1 MKEEGIMTTKTEI
14 QEVSA
19 PVVPKEYRLYFGLL
33 VTCFALWGL
42 LNNMTD
48 NLVPSF
54 AKIFMIKAVDSSL
67 VQVAFYGAYAVLALP
82 AAFIIKR
89 YSYRVGVR
97 VGLGFYM
104 IGAFGYIPAAILQ
117 SYNLFL
123 VSIFVLAGGLSVL
136 ETTCNPFVLSLG
148 DESTSV
154 RRLNFAQAFNPLGS
168 MAGLFLAKYVI
179 LSHLNP
185 ATLEDRLAMTPAQ
198 LEAVRNTELFW
209 VCVPYVGLIL
219 IAFIIWCAF
228 FRSKLNDKDV
238 GEDITVK
245 QALSKLIHLPRYAFG
260 VVTHFFYVGVQIAV
274 WTLTIKYA
282 MANLHV
288 IEADAAN
295 FYIYSIFLFIGCRWI
310 CTWLMK
316 YIVPAKMMGVFA
328 MGGILCCFGTIYLP
342 TAVSIYC
349 LIGIS
354 GCMSLMFPT
363 IYGIA
368 LRGLGPEVKF
378 GAAGLIMA
386 ILGGAIITPIMGALV
401 DHNTLGFLVSGFNA
415 AQTALRSAFY
425 LPVLCFAVVLAY
437 SLAFRNVKDRGKF
450 LYISCIPF
458 YDALTKS
465 SPYRF
470 YCAKP

>member
-1 MKEEGIMTTKTEI
+1 MTKDTAAFTSD
-14 QEVSA
+14 VRDVDDT
-19 PVVPKEYRLYFGLL
+19 PVVPHRYRVYFFLL
-33 VTCFALWGL
+33 VSCFALWGL

-89 YSYRVGVR
+89 YSYRMGVL

-123 VSIFVLAGGLSVL
+123 VSIFILAGGLSVL

-179 LSHLNP
+179 LAHLNP
-185 ATLEDRLAMTPAQ
+185 ATLDDRLTMSTEALT
-198 LEAVRNTELFW
+198 AVRDAELFW

-219 IAFIIWCAF
+219 IAFIIWMF
-228 FRSKLNDKDV
+228 FYRSTLSDRDAGDSMSV
-238 GEDITVK
+238 GEAIRRLL
-245 QALSKLIHLPRYAFG
+245 ARPRYAFG
-260 VVTHFFYVGVQIAV
+260 VVSQFFYVGVQIAV
-274 WTLTIKYA
+274 WTWTIKYV
-282 MANLHV
+282 MANMNLV
-288 IEADAAN
+288 EAEAAN
-295 FYIYSIFLFIGCRWI
+295 YYIYSIFLFIGCRWI

-316 YIVPAKMMGVFA
+316 YIVPAKMMAVFA
-328 MGGILCCFGTIYLP
+328 LGGILCCLGTIYLP
-342 TAVSIYC
+342 IETSIYC
-349 LIGIS
+349 LVGIS

-386 ILGGAIITPIMGALV
+386 ILGGAIITPMMGALV
-401 DHNTLGFLVSGFNA
+401 DGGTLSGLVSGFTPEIA
-415 AQTALRSAFY
+415 AIRTAFY

-437 SLAFRNVKDRGKF
+437 SLAFRNVKD
-450 LYISCIPF
+450 
-458 YDALTKS
+458 
-465 SPYRF
+465 
-470 YCAKP
+470 

>member
-89 YSYRVGVR
+89 YSYRVGVL

-260 VVTHFFYVGVQIAV
+260 VVTQFFYVGVQIAV
-274 WTLTIKYA
+274 WTWTIKYA

-342 TAVSIYC
+342 TDVSIYC

-415 AQTALRSAFY
+415 EQTAIRSAFY

-437 SLAFRNVKDRGKF
+437 SLAFRNVKD
-450 LYISCIPF
+450 
-458 YDALTKS
+458 
-465 SPYRF
+465 
-470 YCAKP
+470 

>member
-1 MKEEGIMTTKTEI
+1 M
-14 QEVSA
+14 A
-19 PVVPKEYRLYFGLL
+19 
-33 VTCFALWGL
+33 W
-42 LNNMTD
+42 LN
-48 NLVPSF
+48 LSVLP
-54 AKIFMIKAVDSSL
+54 KAVDSSL

-89 YSYRVGVR
+89 YSYRMGVL

-123 VSIFVLAGGLSVL
+123 VSIFILAGGLSVL

-179 LSHLNP
+179 LAHLNP
-185 ATLEDRLAMTPAQ
+185 ASLDDRLAMSTEA
-198 LEAVRNTELFW
+198 LTAVRDAELFW

-219 IAFIIWCAF
+219 IAFIIWMF
-228 FRSKLNDKDV
+228 FYRSS
-238 GEDITVK
+238 
-245 QALSKLIHLPRYAFG
+245 LSDRDADESMSVPEAIRRLVARPRYAFG
-260 VVTHFFYVGVQIAV
+260 VVAQFFYVGVQIAV
-274 WTLTIKYA
+274 WTWTIKYI
-282 MANLHV
+282 MANMNLV
-288 IEADAAN
+288 EAEAAN
-295 FYIYSIFLFIGCRWI
+295 YYIYSIFLFIGCRWI

-316 YIVPAKMMGVFA
+316 YIVPAKMMAVFA
-328 MGGILCCFGTIYLP
+328 LGGVLCCLGTIYLP
-342 TAVSIYC
+342 IETSIYC
-349 LIGIS
+349 LVGIS

-386 ILGGAIITPIMGALV
+386 ILGGAIITPMMGALV
-401 DHNTLGFLVSGFNA
+401 DGGTLSGLVSGFSPDVA
-415 AQTALRSAFY
+415 AIRTAFY
-425 LPVLCFAVVLAY
+425 LPVLCFAVVLLY
-437 SLAFRNVKDRGKF
+437 SLAFRNVKD
-450 LYISCIPF
+450 
-458 YDALTKS
+458 
-465 SPYRF
+465 
-470 YCAKP
+470 

>member
-1 MKEEGIMTTKTEI
+1 MKEEGFAAAVQPEV
-14 QEVSA
+14 QEASA
-19 PVVPKEYRLYFGLL
+19 PVVPKEYRFYFGLL

-89 YSYRVGVR
+89 YSYRVGVL

-104 IGAFGYIPAAILQ
+104 VGAFGYIPAAILQ

-185 ATLEDRLAMTPAQ
+185 ATLEDRLAMTPEQ
-198 LEAVRNTELFW
+198 LTAVRDVELFW

-228 FRSKLNDKDV
+228 FRSKLNDKDA
-238 GEDITVK
+238 GEEITVRE
-245 QALSKLIHLPRYAFG
+245 ALSRLIHLPRYAFG
-260 VVTHFFYVGVQIAV
+260 VVTQFFYVGVQIAV
-274 WTLTIKYA
+274 WTWTIKYA

-288 IEADAAN
+288 IEAEAAN
-295 FYIYSIFLFIGCRWI
+295 FYIYSIFLFIGCRWV

-316 YIVPAKMMGVFA
+316 YITPAKMMAVFA
-328 MGGILCCFGTIYLP
+328 LGGILCCLGTIYLP
-342 TAVSIYC
+342 IDVSIYC

-368 LRGLGPEVKF
+368 LRGLGAEVKF

-401 DHNTLGFLVSGFNA
+401 DNSTLAFLVSGFNPE
-415 AQTALRSAFY
+415 QTAIRSAFY

-437 SLAFRNVKDRGKF
+437 SLAFRNVKD
-450 LYISCIPF
+450 
-458 YDALTKS
+458 
-465 SPYRF
+465 
-470 YCAKP
+470 

>member
-1 MKEEGIMTTKTEI
+1 MKEEGFATAVQSDI
-14 QEVSA
+14 QEASA

-89 YSYRVGVR
+89 YSYRVGVL

-104 IGAFGYIPAAILQ
+104 VGAFGYIPAAILQ

-185 ATLEDRLAMTPAQ
+185 ATLEDRLAMTPDQ
-198 LEAVRNTELFW
+198 LAVVRDVELFW

-228 FRSKLNDKDV
+228 FRSKLNDKDA
-238 GEDITVK
+238 GEEMTVK
-245 QALSKLIHLPRYAFG
+245 EALSRLIHLPRYAFG
-260 VVTHFFYVGVQIAV
+260 VVTQFFYVGVQIAV
-274 WTLTIKYA
+274 WTWTIKYA
-282 MANLHV
+282 MVNLHV
-288 IEADAAN
+288 IEAEAAN

-316 YIVPAKMMGVFA
+316 YITPAKMMAVFA
-328 MGGILCCFGTIYLP
+328 LGGILCCFGTIYLP
-342 TAVSIYC
+342 IDVSIYC

-386 ILGGAIITPIMGALV
+386 ILGGAIITPMMGALV
-401 DHNTLGFLVSGFNA
+401 DNSTLAFLVSGFNA
-415 AQTALRSAFY
+415 EQTAIRSAFY
-425 LPVLCFAVVLAY
+425 LPTFCFAVVLVY
-437 SLAFRNVKDRGKF
+437 SLALRNVKD
-450 LYISCIPF
+450 
-458 YDALTKS
+458 
-465 SPYRF
+465 
-470 YCAKP
+470 

>member
-1 MKEEGIMTTKTEI
+1 MKENTSDTN
-14 QEVSA
+14 VS
-19 PVVPKEYRLYFGLL
+19 VVPKEYRVYFALL

-82 AAFIIKR
+82 AAFIIKK
-89 YSYRVGVR
+89 YSYRVGVL

-104 IGAFGYIPAAILQ
+104 VGAFGYIPAAILQ

-148 DESTSV
+148 NAATSV

-168 MAGLFLAKYVI
+168 MCGLFLAKYVI

-185 ATLEDRLAMTPAQ
+185 ATLDDRLAMSASE
-198 LEAVRNTELFW
+198 LAAVRDTELFW

-219 IAFIIWCAF
+219 IAFIIWVAF
-228 FRSKLNDKDV
+228 FRSKLSDKDADDEMTV
-238 GEDITVK
+238 G
-245 QALSKLIHLPRYAFG
+245 QALSKLISLPRYAFG
-260 VVTHFFYVGVQIAV
+260 VVTQFFYVGVQIAV
-274 WTLTIKYA
+274 WTWTIKYV
-282 MANLHV
+282 MTNMYLV
-288 IEADAAN
+288 EAEAAN
-295 FYIYSIFLFIGCRWI
+295 FYIYSIFLFIGCRWL

-316 YIVPAKMMGVFA
+316 YIVPAKMMAVFA
-328 MGGILCCFGTIYLP
+328 LGGILCCLGTIYLP
-342 TAVSIYC
+342 IETSIYC
-349 LIGIS
+349 LVGIS

-386 ILGGAIITPIMGALV
+386 ILGGAVITPIMGSLV
-401 DHNTLGFLVSGFNA
+401 DNATLSFLVSGF
-415 AQTALRSAFY
+415 TAEETAIRSAFY
-425 LPVLCFAVVLAY
+425 LPVVCFLVVFIY
-437 SLAFRNVKDRGKF
+437 SIAFRNVKD
-450 LYISCIPF
+450 
-458 YDALTKS
+458 
-465 SPYRF
+465 
-470 YCAKP
+470 

>member
-1 MKEEGIMTTKTEI
+1 MKEKGFATAVQSDI
-14 QEVSA
+14 QEASA

-89 YSYRVGVR
+89 YSYRVGVL

-104 IGAFGYIPAAILQ
+104 VGAFGYIPAAILQ

-185 ATLEDRLAMTPAQ
+185 ATLEDRLAMTPDQ
-198 LEAVRNTELFW
+198 LAVVRDVELFW

-228 FRSKLNDKDV
+228 FRSKLNDKDA
-238 GEDITVK
+238 GEEMTVK
-245 QALSKLIHLPRYAFG
+245 EALSRLIHLPRYAFG
-260 VVTHFFYVGVQIAV
+260 VVTQFFYVGVQIAV
-274 WTLTIKYA
+274 WTWTIKYA
-282 MANLHV
+282 MVNLHV
-288 IEADAAN
+288 IEAEAAN

-316 YIVPAKMMGVFA
+316 YITPAKMMAVFA
-328 MGGILCCFGTIYLP
+328 LGGILCCFGTIYLP
-342 TAVSIYC
+342 IDVSIYC

-386 ILGGAIITPIMGALV
+386 ILGGAIITPMMGSLV
-401 DHNTLGFLVSGFNA
+401 DNSTLAFLVSGFNA
-415 AQTALRSAFY
+415 EQTAIRSAFY
-425 LPVLCFAVVLAY
+425 LPVFCFAVVLAY
-437 SLAFRNVKDRGKF
+437 SLAFRNVKD
-450 LYISCIPF
+450 
-458 YDALTKS
+458 
-465 SPYRF
+465 
-470 YCAKP
+470 

>member
-1 MKEEGIMTTKTEI
+1 MKEEGFATAVQSDI
-14 QEVSA
+14 QEASA

-89 YSYRVGVR
+89 YSYRVGVL

-104 IGAFGYIPAAILQ
+104 VGAFGYIPAAILQ

-185 ATLEDRLAMTPAQ
+185 ATLEDRLAMTPDQ
-198 LEAVRNTELFW
+198 LAVVRDVELFW

-228 FRSKLNDKDV
+228 FRSKLNDKDA
-238 GEDITVK
+238 GEEMTVK
-245 QALSKLIHLPRYAFG
+245 EALSRLIHLPRYAFG
-260 VVTHFFYVGVQIAV
+260 VVTQFFYVGVQIAV
-274 WTLTIKYA
+274 WTWTIKYA
-282 MANLHV
+282 MVNLHV
-288 IEADAAN
+288 IEAEAAN

-316 YIVPAKMMGVFA
+316 YITPAKMMAVFA
-328 MGGILCCFGTIYLP
+328 LGGILCCFGTIYLP
-342 TAVSIYC
+342 IDVSIYC

-386 ILGGAIITPIMGALV
+386 ILGGAIITPMMGSLV
-401 DHNTLGFLVSGFNA
+401 DNSTLAFLVSGFNA
-415 AQTALRSAFY
+415 EQTAIRSAFY
-425 LPVLCFAVVLAY
+425 LPVFCFAVVLAY
-437 SLAFRNVKDRGKF
+437 SLAFRNVKD
-450 LYISCIPF
+450 
-458 YDALTKS
+458 
-465 SPYRF
+465 
-470 YCAKP
+470 

>member
-1 MKEEGIMTTKTEI
+1 MPH
-14 QEVSA
+14 Q
-19 PVVPKEYRLYFGLL
+19 YRVYFFLL
-33 VTCFALWGL
+33 VSCFALWGL

-82 AAFIIKR
+82 AAYIIKR
-89 YSYRVGVR
+89 YSYRMGVL

-179 LSHLNP
+179 LAHLNP
-185 ATLEDRLAMTPAQ
+185 ATLDDRLAMSTEA
-198 LEAVRNTELFW
+198 LTAVRDTELFW

-219 IAFIIWCAF
+219 IAFIIWCF
-228 FRSKLNDKDV
+228 FYRS
-238 GEDITVK
+238 G
-245 QALSKLIHLPRYAFG
+245 LSDRDADDTMSVSDAIHRLLSRPRYAFG
-260 VVTHFFYVGVQIAV
+260 VVSQFFYVGVQITV
-274 WTLTIKYA
+274 WTWTIKYV
-282 MANLHV
+282 MTNMNL
-288 IEADAAN
+288 IEAEAAN
-295 FYIYSIFLFIGCRWI
+295 YYIYSIFLFIGCRWI

-316 YIVPAKMMGVFA
+316 YIVPAKMMAVFA
-328 MGGILCCFGTIYLP
+328 LGGILCCLGTIYLP
-342 TAVSIYC
+342 IETSIYC
-349 LIGIS
+349 LVGIS

-386 ILGGAIITPIMGALV
+386 ILGGTIITPMMGALV
-401 DHNTLGFLVSGFNA
+401 DGGTLTGLVSGFSPEVA
-415 AQTALRSAFY
+415 AIRSAFY
-425 LPVLCFAVVLAY
+425 LPVLCFAVVLVY
-437 SLAFRNVKDRGKF
+437 SLAFRNVKD
-450 LYISCIPF
+450 
-458 YDALTKS
+458 
-465 SPYRF
+465 
-470 YCAKP
+470 